1 MNIEEAKRYAE
12 AIRTINRY
20 EISTPMKDSDRLLQI
35 EGGKPKITCETTI
48 RYRATSRNM
57 RLIRDELSNV
67 RIRLRICE
75 AHARMSP
82 PVATIRGYARFAH

>member
-35 EGGKPKITCETTI
+35 EGGEPQITCEISPTLLKSCLLPVSSKSPCFTLRTT
-48 RYRATSRNM
+48 
-57 RLIRDELSNV
+57 
-67 RIRLRICE
+67 
-75 AHARMSP
+75 
-82 PVATIRGYARFAH
+82 YARP